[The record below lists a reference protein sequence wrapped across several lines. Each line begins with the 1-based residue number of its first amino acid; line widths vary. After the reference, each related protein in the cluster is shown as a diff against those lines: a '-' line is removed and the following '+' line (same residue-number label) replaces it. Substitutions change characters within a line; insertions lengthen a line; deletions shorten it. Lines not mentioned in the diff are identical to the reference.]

1 MLYKKTRGLLPAPE
15 KILDIAVNSMRMGFD
30 AALRQESR
38 GITALIPTPQCKAAI
53 TTFFFGMQ
61 AIKAGKVRPAGERWH
76 ATRAAV
82 LGAGM
87 MGSGIA
93 WAHASAGLP
102 TALKDTD
109 LDRAEKGKSYSAG
122 LAAKAVERGRMDEAG
137 RANLLGL
144 IQPVTEDS
152 AFKGADIIIEAVFE
166 DIELKEKV
174 IRETFM
180 MLAEGGI
187 YGSNTSTLP
196 ISILAEACPDPARF
210 IGLHFFSPVDKMKV
224 VEIIMG
230 HKTTAD
236 TLRKAY
242 DYVQQ
247 IGYMPIIV
255 NDSRG
260 FFTSRVF
267 GTFLDEGQ
275 ALLLDGMKPAAI
287 ERAAWLAGMPVGPLA
302 VQDEVSL
309 VLSQK
314 VRKTHKALDA
324 RLGVDSGFGAQNRAS
339 AEVIDAMIA
348 LGRGGRHYGGG
359 FYEYAAGGG
368 KSLWPGLA
376 QFARGNREVPLQD
389 AIDRLL
395 YRQAIETL
403 RCLDEGVLNTELE
416 ANLGGIFAIGFP
428 AHTGGAI
435 QLIRGIGIDKFA
447 ARARQLA
454 GLYGERFAVTDSAYA
469 RLRQATAV
477 AA

>member
-1 MLYKKTRGLLPAPE
+1 
-15 KILDIAVNSMRMGFD
+15 
-30 AALRQESR
+30 
-38 GITALIPTPQCKAAI
+38 
-53 TTFFFGMQ
+53 
-61 AIKAGKVRPAGERWH
+61 
-76 ATRAAV
+76 
-82 LGAGM
+82 
-87 MGSGIA
+87 
-93 WAHASAGLP
+93 
-102 TALKDTD
+102 
-109 LDRAEKGKSYSAG
+109 
-122 LAAKAVERGRMDEAG
+122 
-137 RANLLGL
+137 
-144 IQPVTEDS
+144 
-152 AFKGADIIIEAVFE
+152 
-166 DIELKEKV
+166 
-174 IRETFM
+174 
-180 MLAEGGI
+180 
-187 YGSNTSTLP
+187 
-196 ISILAEACPDPARF
+196 
-210 IGLHFFSPVDKMKV
+210 
-224 VEIIMG
+224 
-230 HKTTAD
+230 
-236 TLRKAY
+236 
-242 DYVQQ
+242 
-247 IGYMPIIV
+247 
-255 NDSRG
+255 
-260 FFTSRVF
+260 
-267 GTFLDEGQ
+267 
-275 ALLLDGMKPAAI
+275 
-287 ERAAWLAGMPVGPLA
+287 
-302 VQDEVSL
+302 VSL

-403 RCLDEGVLNTELE
+403 RCLHEGVLNTELE